1 MSELLR
7 RRLSNIL
14 EAHLSAS
21 ATAQYLAGVMTQ
33 IAALG
38 ADYGAHVAR
47 LRPAIQDRARVDL
60 IISSWS
66 RFWRSWRRRL
76 LRSTDGC
83 C

>member
-7 RRLSNIL
+7 RQLSNIL
-14 EAHLSAS
+14 EAHLYAS
-21 ATAQYLAGVMTQ
+21 DTAQYLAGVMTQ

-60 IISSWS
+60 IISGELVQVLAKLEGRATS
-66 RFWRSWRRRL
+66 
-76 LRSTDGC
+76 
-83 C
+83 